1 MLGQIPCRVSEVGLN
16 WLFMTLWKV
25 FAKSQRAVDLSRGN
39 HAYLEVNFLLI
50 GKTHGHKLRSMQ
62 GN

>member
-1 MLGQIPCRVSEVGLN
+1 MLGQTPRRVAEVGLN
-16 WLFMTLWKV
+16 WLFMTFWKD

-39 HAYLEVNFLLI
+39 HAYLKVNFLLI
-50 GKTHGHKLRSMQ
+50 RETHGHKLRLMQ